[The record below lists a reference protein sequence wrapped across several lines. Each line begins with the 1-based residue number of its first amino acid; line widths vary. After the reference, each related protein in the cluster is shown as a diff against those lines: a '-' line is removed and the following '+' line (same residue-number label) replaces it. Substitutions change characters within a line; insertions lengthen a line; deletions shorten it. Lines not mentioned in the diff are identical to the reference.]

1 MTPTRLVRREGALQ
15 DGRAIREVRVRRG
28 LNRSQAAGLIGC
40 HPKALAHL
48 EYETRGASDVM
59 ISRIAS
65 AFGIRPEQITKP
77 QRRAVA

>member
-1 MTPTRLVRREGALQ
+1 VTQTRLVRRDGVLQ
-15 DGRAIREVRVRRG
+15 NGRAIRAIRVRRG

-65 AFGIRPEQITKP
+65 AFDVEPAEITR
-77 QRRAVA
+77 QLQRAVA